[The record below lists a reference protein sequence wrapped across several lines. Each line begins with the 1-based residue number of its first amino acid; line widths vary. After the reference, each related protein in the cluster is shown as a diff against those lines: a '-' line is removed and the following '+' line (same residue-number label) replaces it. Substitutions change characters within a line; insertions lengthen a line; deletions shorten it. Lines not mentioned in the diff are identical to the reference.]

1 MSRHT
6 RRKPASPATQPPPA
20 TVDGFRVDVD
30 GFRVT
35 VDGFRVGRDV
45 SLTKVT
51 TVTGLPSFDES

>member
-6 RRKPASPATQPPPA
+6 RRRPASPATQPPPA
-20 TVDGFRVDVD
+20 AVD